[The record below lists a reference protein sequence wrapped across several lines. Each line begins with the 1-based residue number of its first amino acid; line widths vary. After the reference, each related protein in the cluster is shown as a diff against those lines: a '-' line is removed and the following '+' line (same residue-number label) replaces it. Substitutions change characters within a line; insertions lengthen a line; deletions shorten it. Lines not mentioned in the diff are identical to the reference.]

1 MRVVWAAITAN
12 TAVDERASKEC
23 LRHQGYASAIQN
35 ASNPACSLALAM
47 ATVSCTGS
55 MLSCRTPILNGM
67 VMKVDSYSVRQ
78 LPAQPPVF
86 EIQFSVIRAS
96 VGILPRMLKAFD
108 QLPHRFV
115 QRGRNSG
122 LLSPLHNR
130 AVHEIHFGL

>member
-35 ASNPACSLALAM
+35 ASNPACSQALAM

-67 VMKVDSYSVRQ
+67 VMDNRFWLLAAGYLRRQ
-78 LPAQPPVF
+78 YF
-86 EIQFSVIRAS
+86 KSQFSDS
-96 VGILPRMLKAFD
+96 GSQF
-108 QLPHRFV
+108 
-115 QRGRNSG
+115 SG
-122 LLSPLHNR
+122 LNLGFSTNAR
-130 AVHEIHFGL
+130 G